1 MPFLL
6 PAPFQFPQLLIL
18 APFVQSW
25 RPSLTAHN
33 DFYDDQML
41 ILPDGRIAFVDFEE
55 AGSGGPMPDVGNFL
69 AHLRWAA
76 NFGGEKEAKA
86 KSAYHA
92 IFRSASIER
101 IGWSEQDL
109 ALREAVC
116 LFRVCTNAI
125 RHTRPDC
132 RNRLGNG
139 LSLVNEIIG

>member
-1 MPFLL
+1 
-6 PAPFQFPQLLIL
+6 
-18 APFVQSW
+18 
-25 RPSLTAHN
+25 
-33 DFYDDQML
+33 ML

-55 AGSGGPMPDVGNFL
+55 AGSGGPMPDVGKFL

-76 NFGGEKEAKA
+76 NFCGEKEAKA